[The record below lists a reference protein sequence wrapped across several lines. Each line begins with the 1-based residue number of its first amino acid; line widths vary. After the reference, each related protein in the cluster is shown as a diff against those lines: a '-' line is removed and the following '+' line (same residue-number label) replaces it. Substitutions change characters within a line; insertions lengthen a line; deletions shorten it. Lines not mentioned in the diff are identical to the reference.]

1 MSGPAEEKTWA
12 CLWLSRLEKLRQF
25 VNSKAKDPNIP
36 CSYSRKDPSDQTM
49 FVVLSCCSQGP
60 SLLFNMYSREI
71 REPRD
76 RKLPPEV
83 RYHTKRSTALL
94 GTFEY
99 LLGCPGLE
107 GGIVHYRENR
117 DLRKSP
123 ITVHLCWNSCEFALK
138 PIRPEPD
145 KKSMEAKFYWL
156 KHRPR
161 SENTSLVETPDLPS
175 DFPPGRGD
183 MKFWDCLMEQ
193 KICSGH
199 TIVMRTDDPINRP
212 LPSEELL
219 GMQWHL
225 NRLAAISGVSE
236 IPDPQ
241 QPPSKKIS

>member
-1 MSGPAEEKTWA
+1 
-12 CLWLSRLEKLRQF
+12 
-25 VNSKAKDPNIP
+25 
-36 CSYSRKDPSDQTM
+36 
-49 FVVLSCCSQGP
+49 
-60 SLLFNMYSREI
+60 
-71 REPRD
+71 
-76 RKLPPEV
+76 
-83 RYHTKRSTALL
+83 
-94 GTFEY
+94 
-99 LLGCPGLE
+99 
-107 GGIVHYRENR
+107 
-117 DLRKSP
+117 
-123 ITVHLCWNSCEFALK
+123 
-138 PIRPEPD
+138 
-145 KKSMEAKFYWL
+145 MEAKFYWL

-241 QPPSKKIS
+241 QPVSNMLTFSGRFFYSIVFKVDHSNPLFSIPLFCGSFRWSMDLRNFSRHRNSSIVYFNEILHSIRTLAF